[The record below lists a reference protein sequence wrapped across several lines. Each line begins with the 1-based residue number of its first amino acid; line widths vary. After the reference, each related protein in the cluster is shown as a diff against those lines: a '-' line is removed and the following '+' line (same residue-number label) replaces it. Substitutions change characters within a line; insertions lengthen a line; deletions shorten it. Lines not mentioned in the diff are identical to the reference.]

1 MAQSAETACLMHD
14 LLLELVNLLRTSRR
28 RFQVIFLIVLEDFI
42 NQNPEKF
49 QIQNSTA
56 LSVESA

>member
-1 MAQSAETACLMHD
+1 MHD